1 MADQA
6 LAPVRDRGDGW
17 RARVRRTPGG
27 ALVLKSAALVVGV
40 VLIALGG
47 ALVVLP
53 GPLTIPPV
61 LLGLYVLST
70 EFRWADR
77 LLQRARVSAQEAW
90 ASARERPVSSAALTT
105 GGLLAAGAVLWAV
118 AHADLVAR
126 ARALVGL

>member
-6 LAPVRDRGDGW
+6 LAPVRDRGTGW

-27 ALVLKSAALVVGV
+27 ALVLKGAALVAGV

-53 GPLTIPPV
+53 GPFTIPPV

-77 LLQRARVSAQEAW
+77 LLQRARASAQEAW
-90 ASARERPVSSAALTT
+90 ASARERPVGSAVSTA
-105 GGLLAAGAVLWAV
+105 GGLLAVGAAMWAV
-118 AHADLVAR
+118 AQYDLVAH